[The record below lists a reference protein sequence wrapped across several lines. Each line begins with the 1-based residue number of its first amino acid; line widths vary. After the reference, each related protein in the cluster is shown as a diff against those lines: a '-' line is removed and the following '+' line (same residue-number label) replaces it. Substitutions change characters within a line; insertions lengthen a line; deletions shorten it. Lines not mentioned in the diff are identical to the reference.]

1 VGSGVSEV
9 LAAFVTNIANGY
21 WESLRP
27 GVGLDRRCLRSR
39 RRMCAGLRNGRA
51 EHAEGKL
58 TMCSDEAI
66 RFGGGKSERFTQDQA
81 IFFE

>member
-1 VGSGVSEV
+1 
-9 LAAFVTNIANGY
+9 
-21 WESLRP
+21 
-27 GVGLDRRCLRSR
+27 
-39 RRMCAGLRNGRA
+39 MCAGLRNGRA